1 MRIFI
6 YLFPLLC
13 CRLSLAWAMQEPNLS
28 SFSEQVYVHKS
39 KSIAVTGETIPF
51 SVEIRLID
59 KPSFSKMAY
68 ADLISRQGERVTGTI
83 IPLESGKAD
92 AYLKIPDG
100 IPSDHYLL
108 RVYSRLA
115 GSMGDEN
122 HYHHS
127 LITVINPKIPPQG
140 SQSKGGAWEESDAK
154 SSIKLSLNKEALELA
169 EEAELTITA
178 PSGKNLSISI
188 SKKNPYLPELKAK
201 TQDSEMHS
209 PKDHELIPELRGH
222 IIKGAISGSQ
232 IDTTQVYF
240 LSAHGE
246 KSDLFLGK
254 PNKNGQVFFEMGAM
268 KDYDFLLLQ
277 TEQDSVPFGISIQ
290 QPFAPA
296 PKKEFLEF
304 PSLQLSEQ
312 DIELLNDLIISA
324 STTDY
329 YFKPEENVTQTI
341 ITGFDADRA
350 YDLDDY
356 NRFADVATTLKEYVP
371 TVMVRKNGGKYH
383 FKLSNFP
390 EDRMFKDNPLMM
402 IDAMPVFD
410 SDALGNH
417 RADSIESIE
426 VVNRNFYILDNIF
439 EGVINIKS
447 FHNDFGGFPIPDRA
461 LYLEY
466 PKIQQAVDWKF
477 NAPLNEEEG
486 RLPDFRTILFWEG
499 NTQADEEGKVKIK
512 FTTSKIPGEY
522 EVKVSSISA
531 DGKQSWSKLG
541 FKVLNIDKK

>member
-13 CRLSLAWAMQEPNLS
+13 CKLSLALALQETKLYD
-28 SFSEQVYVHKS
+28 FSEQVYIHKS
-39 KSIAVTGETIPF
+39 KSIAVTGETVPF
-51 SVEIRLID
+51 SVDIRSHD
-59 KPSFSKMAY
+59 KPTFSKMAY
-68 ADLISRQGERVTGTI
+68 ADLISREGERMTGTI
-83 IPLESGKAD
+83 IPLESGKAN
-92 AYLKIPDG
+92 AYLTIPTG

-115 GSMGDEN
+115 SSLGNEN

-127 LITVINPKIPPQG
+127 LITVINPEIPPQG
-140 SQSKGGAWEESDAK
+140 SQQIGKAWEERSVK
-154 SSIKLSLNKEALELA
+154 SPIKLSLSKETLA
-169 EEAELTITA
+169 QTEEAELIITA
-178 PSGKNLSISI
+178 PLSKDLSISI
-188 SKKNPYLPELKAK
+188 SKKNPYLPDLKVK
-201 TQDSEMHS
+201 RLDTEIHQPRSY
-209 PKDHELIPELRGH
+209 ELIPELRGH

-240 LSAHGE
+240 LSAHGK

-277 TEQDSVPFGISIQ
+277 TEQDTVPFGMSIQ
-290 QPFAPA
+290 HPFAPA
-296 PKKEFLEF
+296 PNEELLAF
-304 PSLQLSEQ
+304 PPLQLAEK
-312 DIELLNDLIISA
+312 DMDLLNDMVISS
-324 STTDY
+324 STTGY
-329 YFKPEENVTQTI
+329 YFKPEESIGQTI

-350 YDLDDY
+350 YHLDNY

-390 EDRMFKDNPLMM
+390 EDRMFKNNPLML

-410 SDALGNH
+410 SDDLGKH
-417 RADSIESIE
+417 RADSIERIE

-447 FHNDFGGFPIPDRA
+447 YHNDFGGFPIPDRA

-477 NAPLNEEEG
+477 NSPLKEEED
-486 RLPDFRTILFWEG
+486 RLPDFRTILFWDE
-499 NTQADEEGKVKIK
+499 NIHVDEEGKAKIK
-512 FTTSKIPGEY
+512 FTTSQIPGEY
-522 EVKVSSISA
+522 EIKVSSISS
-531 DGKQSWSKLG
+531 DGIQHWSKMEFEVLG
-541 FKVLNIDKK
+541 D